1 MALSEWL
8 IPKPSLSAQAQL
20 RHSVDTLRK
29 HGPTEAHAT
38 TELACSLMHQLMLKD
53 TLLRQAIH
61 HISALEL
68 GELLAQ
74 RPKRN
79 RALDCILRWLPRK

>member
-1 MALSEWL
+1 MALAEWL

-20 RHSVDTLRK
+20 RHNLDTLRK
-29 HGPTEAHAT
+29 HGSSDPHAT

-61 HISALEL
+61 HISSLEL
-68 GELLAQ
+68 QDLLSERSN
-74 RPKRN
+74 RPGTWR
-79 RALDCILRWLPRK
+79 RFLRWLARR

>member
-20 RHSVDTLRK
+20 RHNLDTLRK
-29 HGPTEAHAT
+29 HGSSDPHGT

-61 HISALEL
+61 HISALEMQQVL
-68 GELLAQ
+68 TESPYRPGPWRRLLRLLWPA
-74 RPKRN
+74 
-79 RALDCILRWLPRK
+79 

>member
-20 RHSVDTLRK
+20 RHNLDTLRK
-29 HGPTEAHAT
+29 HGSSDPHAT

-68 GELLAQ
+68 DPYLTKRPHRLGTWRRLL
-74 RPKRN
+74 RLLGR
-79 RALDCILRWLPRK
+79 